1 MEKTF
6 YVKSIKISGYKKKL
20 ANHTEQTYP
29 QLSMDKKFDFQLIVT
44 VTDSTRN
51 AFWVVLILLMIL
63 KYKTAKTECIYLY
76 LHK

>member
-44 VTDSTRN
+44 VTEL
-51 AFWVVLILLMIL
+51 LIQLGMLF
-63 KYKTAKTECIYLY
+63 EWS
-76 LHK
+76 